1 LDSLGW
7 DSWELAPE
15 FFVGVNPS
23 WALEAF
29 PWELRHSCAAPREDV
44 ARKNRR
50 FMGFYHFFG
59 KFFIL
64 RSFNTATLA
73 FSSILTV
80 RATMTASNQQL
91 SHMVYFTL
99 HDASPVKVQ
108 ELLSACHKYLDGHPG
123 TVYFSV
129 GTLNRDL
136 ARPVNDHGYDV
147 VLNIVFESRQAHD
160 EYQTQPRHLQ
170 FIEEQKP
177 NWKQVRVFD
186 SDLVSA

>member
-15 FFVGVNPS
+15 FIVGVKPS
-23 WALEAF
+23 WALEAI

-64 RSFNTATLA
+64 RFFNTATLA

-123 TVYFSV
+123 TV
-129 GTLNRDL
+129 
-136 ARPVNDHGYDV
+136 